1 MPALLQELAR
11 TVVTE
16 RLTPSRKRRS
26 RVPTRLIA
34 AGVTVAVAVPLVS
47 ALGDWISAWGSPL
60 EQEVVD
66 RSTPPLLLA
75 LDDLHEYHAAT
86 ADLQVLVDVET
97 DTPWV
102 PSVISGERVHFLAV
116 GTADAYVDFDGL
128 DAGAVDPLP
137 RTASPPRSCCRR
149 REMSEVRIDPEQ
161 SRVVDRDRGLVE
173 RIGSALGENPTD
185 DSDLYA
191 LAERRIGA
199 AAAESDL
206 LERAE
211 TNTRDMLTTLATS
224 LGVERGHR
232 RLRGAG
238 RRRRLT
244 PGGTDR
250 PTVRA
255 RPATAAAARTVRPET
270 LAL

>member
-1 MPALLQELAR
+1 MPATLQDR
-11 TVVTE
+11 PVQDHTVDSG
-16 RLTPSRKRRS
+16 RRMTPRR
-26 RVPTRLIA
+26 RVPVRLVA
-34 AGVTVAVAVPLVS
+34 AGAGLVLLVPAGLGIRDWVA
-47 ALGDWISAWGSPL
+47 GWGNPL
-60 EQEVVD
+60 EPEIVD
-66 RSTPPLLLA
+66 RSTAPLLLA
-75 LDDLHEYHAAT
+75 LDDLSEYHAAT

-116 GTADAYVDFDGL
+116 GTADAYVDFDSL
-128 DAGAVDPLP
+128 DAGAVTLSRDGESATIVLP
-137 RTASPPRSCCRR
+137 AP
-149 REMSEVRIDPEQ
+149 EMSEVRIDPEQ

-173 RIGSALGENPTD
+173 RIGSALSENPTD

-224 LGVERGHR
+224 LGVEQVTVDFEEPV
-232 RLRGAG
+232 GAAG
-238 RRRRLT
+238 
-244 PGGTDR
+244 
-250 PTVRA
+250 
-255 RPATAAAARTVRPET
+255 
-270 LAL
+270 